1 VAVTTGPSFR
11 FRLERIRALRERRED
26 LAKQQLA
33 RAVSR
38 LSSSQG
44 RLDAVEDRLE
54 RVRAYQRLAAG
65 EATTVS
71 AGELLAQQALVEH
84 VEAQRTIG
92 VDELERNEAEV
103 ADRGAEFGHAAREH
117 QMLERLKERQRGEH
131 ERETTRRENNLLDEL
146 AMDRSRRSV
155 A

>member
-26 LAKQQLA
+26 LAKQKLA

-38 LSSSQG
+38 LSSSQE
-44 RLDAVEDRLE
+44 RLDAVDARLE
-54 RVRAYQRLAAG
+54 RARAYQRLAAG
-65 EATTVS
+65 ETTTVS

-84 VEAQRTIG
+84 VEAQRTVG
-92 VDELERNEAEV
+92 VDELEHHEAEV
-103 ADRGAEFGHAAREH
+103 ADRDAELGHAAREH
-117 QMLERLKERQRGEH
+117 QMLERLKERRRNEH
-131 ERETTRRENNLLDEL
+131 ERETMRRENNLLDEL